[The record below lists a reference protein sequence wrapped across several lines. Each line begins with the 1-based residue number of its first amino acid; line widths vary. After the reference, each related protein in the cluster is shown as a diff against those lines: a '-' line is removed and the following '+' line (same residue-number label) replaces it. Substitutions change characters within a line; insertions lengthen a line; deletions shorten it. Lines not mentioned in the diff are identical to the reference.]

1 MLTDYLKKLV
11 SSEITRSDDVTFFRI
26 GRMRTETKI
35 LQKDTR
41 KQKEL
46 AIKWQMKCSV
56 DL

>member
-1 MLTDYLKKLV
+1 
-11 SSEITRSDDVTFFRI
+11 
-26 GRMRTETKI
+26 MRTETKI

-56 DL
+56 DLYKMGNNQRKNPLFREKGSVLVTIIRE